1 MVFLSLVL
9 ATNKLYNKDAKN
21 SEIKKLL
28 LAWIIVT
35 SIWKFTTVLLEE
47 KGYNMF
53 LYLWVISVVF
63 FILNSYII
71 VLFIKN

>member
-9 ATNKLYNKDAKN
+9 ATNKLFNKDAKN

>member
-53 LYLWVISVVF
+53 LYLWLISVVF